1 MSLIE
6 TIRLIGLLC
15 VGFGCLICCVGF
27 LNNNKK
33 IMNIGFTIDVI
44 GVIILLIA
52 GLLSIITTLIN

>member
-1 MSLIE
+1 MIE

-15 VGFGCLICCVGF
+15 VGFGCLIGCVAS

-33 IMNIGFTIDVI
+33 IMNIGHTINVI

-52 GLLSIITTLIN
+52 CLSSIITTLIN